1 MLSTCSN
8 LFTNTHRR
16 WKQGHAYEIK
26 YTQIHMWPC
35 RFFISLFLNIFHIFR
50 SKYNITQQRIKQK
63 EKKKTQKYH
72 AQLYIQHIRAFT
84 HIIEHTHIHT
94 PYEHSLVSL
103 MPCRIRDNE
112 LNFVILKSTVH
123 TKTEPTTQKRTLDT
137 NSFRL
142 VKYIEKETD

>member
-1 MLSTCSN
+1 MKL
-8 LFTNTHRR
+8 NTH
-16 WKQGHAYEIK
+16 KYICGHVG
-26 YTQIHMWPC
+26 
-35 RFFISLFLNIFHIFR
+35 FFISLFLNIFHIFR